1 MPRYIALL
9 RGVSPMN
16 CRMPVLQRC
25 LEDAGFTAVKT
36 LLSSGNVA
44 FSTPRS
50 ATPAALQKRLE
61 AAMREGADYAF
72 ATVVRSASH
81 LQQLIADD
89 PFAAFELPP
98 GSKRVVTFLRE
109 PASAPEV
116 ALPLAWQDACI
127 LARRGGEVLCSYV
140 PGDRGPVFMTLLE
153 KTFGKDITTR
163 TWDTVA
169 KCARA

>member
-25 LEDAGFTAVKT
+25 LQDAGFSDVKT

-44 FSTPRS
+44 FSTPRAAS
-50 ATPAALQKRLE
+50 SVALQKRVE
-61 AAMREGADYAF
+61 QAMQAGAGYDF
-72 ATVVRSASH
+72 MTVVRPAAH
-81 LQQLIADD
+81 LQDLLAAE
-89 PFAAFELPP
+89 PFAAFDLPA

-109 PASAPEV
+109 PQAAPEV
-116 ALPLAWQDACI
+116 ALPVEWQDARI
-127 LARRGGEVLCSYV
+127 LARHGGEVLCSYV
-140 PGDRGPVFMTLLE
+140 PGDKGPAFMTLLE
-153 KTFGKDITTR
+153 KTFGKAITTR

>member
-25 LEDAGFTAVKT
+25 LEDTGFTDVKT

-44 FSTPRS
+44 FSTPRAAS
-50 ATPAALQKRLE
+50 AAALQKRLE
-61 AAMREGADYAF
+61 AAMREGAGYEF
-72 ATVVRSASH
+72 ATVVRPTAH
-81 LQQLIADD
+81 LQQLIAAD
-89 PFAAFELPP
+89 PFAAFDLPA

-109 PASAPEV
+109 PEAVPEV
-116 ALPLAWQDACI
+116 ALPVEWQDAR
-127 LARRGGEVLCSYV
+127 LWARHGGEVLCGYV
-140 PGDRGPVFMTLLE
+140 PGERGPVFMTLLE
-153 KTFGKDITTR
+153 KTFGKSITTR

>member
-25 LEDAGFTAVKT
+25 LEDAGFTDVKT

-44 FSTPRS
+44 FSTPRA
-50 ATPAALQKRLE
+50 ATAGALQKRVE
-61 AAMREGADYAF
+61 HAMQAGAGYGFLA
-72 ATVVRSASH
+72 VVRPQAH
-81 LQQLIADD
+81 LQQLIQAD
-89 PFAAFELPP
+89 PFAAFALPA

-109 PASAPEV
+109 PAALPEV
-116 ALPLAWQDACI
+116 ALPLAWQDAHV
-127 LARRGGEVLCSYV
+127 LARDGGEVLCSYV
-140 PGDRGPVFMTLLE
+140 PGDKGPAFMTLLE
-153 KTFGKDITTR
+153 KTFGKAITTR

>member
-16 CRMPVLQRC
+16 CRMPELQRS
-25 LEDAGFTAVKT
+25 LEEAGFTRVKT

-44 FSTPRS
+44 FDTPRAAS
-50 ATPAALQKRLE
+50 AATLRQRVE
-61 AAMREGADYAF
+61 AAMQAGMGKSF
-72 ATVVRSASH
+72 STHVRSGRH
-81 LQQLIADD
+81 LQQLMAAD
-89 PFAAFELPP
+89 PFAAFELPA

-109 PASAPEV
+109 PLATSPV
-116 ALPLAWQDACI
+116 ALPVTHGQARI
-127 LARRGGEVLCSYV
+127 LAVDGGEVFCSYV
-140 PGDRGPVFMTLLE
+140 PDAKGPVFMQLLE

-169 KCARA
+169 RCAAA

>member
-1 MPRYIALL
+1 
-9 RGVSPMN
+9 
-16 CRMPVLQRC
+16 
-25 LEDAGFTAVKT
+25 
-36 LLSSGNVA
+36 
-44 FSTPRS
+44 
-50 ATPAALQKRLE
+50 
-61 AAMREGADYAF
+61 MREGADYAF
-72 ATVVRSASH
+72 ATVVRTASH

-116 ALPLAWQDACI
+116 ALPLAWQDARI

>member
-72 ATVVRSASH
+72 ATVVRTASH

-116 ALPLAWQDACI
+116 ALPLAWQDARI

-153 KTFGKDITTR
+153 KTFGKAITTR